1 MQNQIDFV
9 PIMGYYINQ
18 GNCTYFILKERDCM
32 GYLSISQV
40 AEKWGI
46 KQRRIRVLCA
56 EGRIEGACKAGAF
69 WLIPE
74 DAEKPKDERIK
85 SGKYIKNS
93 EVV

>member
-1 MQNQIDFV
+1 
-9 PIMGYYINQ
+9 MG
-18 GNCTYFILKERDCM
+18 F
-32 GYLSISQV
+32 LSITQT

-56 EGRIEGACKAGAF
+56 EGRIPGAQKVGAY

-85 SGKYIKNS
+85 SGIYIK
-93 EVV
+93 EK